1 MAYRLPAATTMQ
13 MTSDDFLAWD
23 SGDGCRY
30 ELIDGQPVV
39 MESAS
44 EGHQIVACNLYVAM
58 RQHLHGAPCRAIL
71 SLEVRC
77 DDGNCL
83 VPDVMVY
90 CDKDKRPRGMEAC
103 PLIVEVLS
111 RSSARDDRTRKFAR
125 YRRLAALREYLVV
138 DWEQRATEVHRLAID
153 GSWQV
158 TRYAG
163 GEVVYLASISP
174 CRATSSS
181 PTWKR
186 PPDGRRSTQRCV
198 PPRLLAIDIS
208 IPSDS
213 PSVTIAVPP
222 YEMNGSGTPTTG
234 RMPVTMPMFT
244 KT

>member
-23 SGDGCRY
+23 SGDGSRY

-44 EGHQIVACNLYVAM
+44 EGHQIVACNPYVAM

-163 GEVVYLASISP
+163 GEVVYLASI
-174 CRATSSS
+174 
-181 PTWKR
+181 
-186 PPDGRRSTQRCV
+186 D
-198 PPRLLAIDIS
+198 LALPGEVIFADLE
-208 IPSDS
+208 
-213 PSVTIAVPP
+213 AAA
-222 YEMNGSGTPTTG
+222 
-234 RMPVTMPMFT
+234 
-244 KT
+244 